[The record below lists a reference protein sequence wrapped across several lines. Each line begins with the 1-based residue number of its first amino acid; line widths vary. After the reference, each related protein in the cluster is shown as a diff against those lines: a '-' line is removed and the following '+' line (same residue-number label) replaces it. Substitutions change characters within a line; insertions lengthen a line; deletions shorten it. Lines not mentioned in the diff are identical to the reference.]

1 MSSDKSQSKT
11 LLIDA
16 DLYLYRAAVG
26 AEEEIDWGDDI
37 WSLSTDLKVAKE
49 SFENQLTMF
58 REQLETEETILCFSD
73 TQNFRKKLTRNT
85 RATGRKQ
92 ESRLDTLEPSH
103 MGQGQVPT
111 HSEAGARG

>member
-1 MSSDKSQSKT
+1 MSLDKSQSKT

-58 REQLETEETILCFSD
+58 ESSWKPKRQSCASVTPRTSA
-73 TQNFRKKLTRNT
+73 KKLTRST

-92 ESRLDTLEPSH
+92 ESRLATLNWSSGPRASTDTFRSR
-103 MGQGQVPT
+103 
-111 HSEAGARG
+111 ARG